1 MRGRRKRPSCKCTV
15 KLPSRS
21 RMATPP
27 TIQQSNLRVRKTAWT
42 VPLML
47 GVRSPSLNRII
58 VCGLSPVPKSPSR
71 VRFRQIGNR
80 SHDAKLGDPQ
90 RSAGCARTDVTRLAG
105 KIGVE
110 MSAEIAGGVAGA
122 VDLGALSEREAEHM

>member
-1 MRGRRKRPSCKCTV
+1 MDRTRRFGC
-15 KLPSRS
+15 
-21 RMATPP
+21 
-27 TIQQSNLRVRKTAWT
+27 
-42 VPLML
+42 PLL

-71 VRFRQIGNR
+71 VRFRQIGHR

-90 RSAGCARTDVTRLAG
+90 RSAGCARADVIRLAG

-110 MSAEIAGGVAGA
+110 MRAEIAGVVAGA
-122 VDLGALSEREAEHM
+122 VDQGGLSAPQELHSHEI